1 MDFGDA
7 IRAMKN
13 GDAVAR
19 EGWNGKGVWI
29 ALSPG
34 NPALEAEKF
43 WSKQAQSYALLH
55 GGTAVVK
62 PAIIMKNANGEIVMG
77 WLASQEDMLSE
88 DWVIRN

>member
-19 EGWNGKGVWI
+19 EGWNGKGMWI

-34 NPALEAEKF
+34 NIALEAGKF
-43 WSKQAQSYALLH
+43 WSKQARSYAEIH
-55 GGTAVVK
+55 GGTAVVL
-62 PAIIMKNANGEIVMG
+62 PAIIMKNAKGEIVMG

-88 DWVIRN
+88 DWSLAN